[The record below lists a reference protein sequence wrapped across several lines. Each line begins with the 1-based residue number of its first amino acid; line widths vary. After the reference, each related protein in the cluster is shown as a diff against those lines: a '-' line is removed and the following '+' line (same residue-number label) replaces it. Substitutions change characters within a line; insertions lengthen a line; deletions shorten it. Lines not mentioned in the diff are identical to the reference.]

1 MCPYVSSV
9 KRVKIIHHNRKL
21 TFYYLSLWFKGHHQ
35 KRIKFLEICSYNEN
49 FQIITSICTIIF
61 NLLIF
66 RFYLWV
72 SKMRNL
78 GNLEVIRI
86 SKVSSNDSV
95 PLIYLPKKAV
105 ERIGLRKG
113 DYVVLATDG
122 RRLIIEKLELN
133 SQGG

>member
-1 MCPYVSSV
+1 
-9 KRVKIIHHNRKL
+9 
-21 TFYYLSLWFKGHHQ
+21 
-35 KRIKFLEICSYNEN
+35 
-49 FQIITSICTIIF
+49 
-61 NLLIF
+61 
-66 RFYLWV
+66 
-72 SKMRNL
+72 MRNL